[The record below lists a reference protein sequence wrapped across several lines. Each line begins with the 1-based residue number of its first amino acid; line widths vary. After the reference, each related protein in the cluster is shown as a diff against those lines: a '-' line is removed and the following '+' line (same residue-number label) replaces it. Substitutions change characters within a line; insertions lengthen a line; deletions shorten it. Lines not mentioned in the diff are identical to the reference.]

1 MLRLIKIGDILN
13 IGIMIIFG
21 DAPFPHN
28 NNPGDCAQGAEMTFA
43 AYPRRTLT
51 DDEIRRYRED
61 GVVMIRGAIEPNWMA
76 LIEIGIE
83 QARTNTSL
91 VGRFMSRKVEGY
103 QMDIF
108 LWKRID
114 ALRDLI
120 YYGPFA
126 RWAQQ
131 LMRSSEVRFFYDQM
145 FIKEPGTDAP
155 TPWHQDLSFWPI
167 RGEQICSFWIPCDPV
182 TRANSGLLY
191 VKGSHLWP
199 QRFKAIS
206 PDYVAAIIDE
216 AMDDIPDINAD
227 PGRYELL
234 DWEMEPGD
242 ILMFHPLTLHG
253 SYGNASRTQRRRA
266 LALRWTGDDV
276 VYAPSAKRM
285 PIHFEHDSTAGGPL
299 RGAAFPRILPT
310 IEPAERA
317 ARLRPERQALLRL
330 LGSSAYNAWAAAR
343 LGLKRD
349 ATRAL
354 RQTWKP

>member
-1 MLRLIKIGDILN
+1 MSFPAYPTRVLSEDEIQRYRDDGV
-13 IGIMIIFG
+13 IMIK
-21 DAPFPHN
+21 
-28 NNPGDCAQGAEMTFA
+28 
-43 AYPRRTLT
+43 
-51 DDEIRRYRED
+51 
-61 GVVMIRGAIEPNWMA
+61 GAIDPNWMA
-76 LIEIGIE
+76 LIESGVE
-83 QARTNTSL
+83 EARRNTSM

-131 LMRSSEVRFFYDQM
+131 LMATQEVRFFYDQM
-145 FIKEPGTDAP
+145 FVKEPGTDAP

-182 TRANSGLLY
+182 TRANSGLMY
-191 VKGSHLWP
+191 VRGSHKWP

-216 AMDDIPDINAD
+216 NMDDIPDINANPD
-227 PGRYELL
+227 QYELL

-253 SYGNASRTQRRRA
+253 SYGNQSRTMRRRA

-276 VYAPSAKRM
+276 VYAPGAKRM
-285 PIHFEHDSTAGGPL
+285 PIHYEHASTVGGPL
-299 RGAAFPRILPT
+299 RGAAFPRILPDMDA
-310 IEPAERA
+310 AERA
-317 ARLRPERQALLRL
+317 TRMRPERQAPLKLLDSTFNNL
-330 LGSSAYNAWAAAR
+330 MSAAR
-343 LGLKRD
+343 LK
-349 ATRAL
+349 L
-354 RQTWKP
+354 RGDGAKSLQQTWNR

>member
-1 MLRLIKIGDILN
+1 MSY
-13 IGIMIIFG
+13 
-21 DAPFPHN
+21 P
-28 NNPGDCAQGAEMTFA
+28 
-43 AYPRRTLT
+43 AYPVRGLT
-51 DDEIRRYRED
+51 AEEVQRYRED
-61 GVVMIRGAIEPNWMA
+61 GVVMIKGAIDPNWMA
-76 LIEIGIE
+76 MIESGLE
-83 QARTNTSL
+83 AARINASV

-131 LMRSSEVRFFYDQM
+131 LMGAQEVRFFYDQM
-145 FIKEPGTDAP
+145 FVKEPGTDAP

-182 TRANSGLLY
+182 NRENSGLLY
-191 VKGSHLWP
+191 VKGSHKWP

-206 PDYVAAIIDE
+206 PDYVAAIIDDT
-216 AMDDIPDINAD
+216 MDDIPDINAY
-227 PGRYELL
+227 PERYELL
-234 DWEMEPGD
+234 EWDMEPGD

-253 SYGNASRTQRRRA
+253 SYGNQSRTRRRRA

-285 PIHFEHDSTAGGPL
+285 PIHFEHSSLPGGAL
-299 RGAAFPRILPT
+299 RGAAFPRILPSMD
-310 IEPAERA
+310 PLERA
-317 ARLRPERQALLRL
+317 ARAMPERPKLFSLVQ
-330 LGSSAYNAWAAAR
+330 SSLENAVAAAR
-343 LGLKRD
+343 LSLKRD
-349 ATRAL
+349 KGKSL
-354 RQTWKP
+354 KQTWSRPGS

>member
-1 MLRLIKIGDILN
+1 MSY
-13 IGIMIIFG
+13 
-21 DAPFPHN
+21 P
-28 NNPGDCAQGAEMTFA
+28 
-43 AYPRRTLT
+43 AYPVRGLT
-51 DDEIRRYRED
+51 AEEVQRYRED
-61 GVVMIRGAIEPNWMA
+61 GVVMIKGAIDPNWMA
-76 LIEIGIE
+76 MIESGLE
-83 QARTNTSL
+83 AARINASV

-131 LMRSSEVRFFYDQM
+131 LMGAQEVRFFYDQM
-145 FIKEPGTDAP
+145 FVKEPGTDAP

-182 TRANSGLLY
+182 NRENSGLLY
-191 VKGSHLWP
+191 VKGSHKWP

-206 PDYVAAIIDE
+206 PDYVAAIIDDT
-216 AMDDIPDINAD
+216 MDDIPDINAY
-227 PGRYELL
+227 PERYELL
-234 DWEMEPGD
+234 EWDMEPGD

-253 SYGNASRTQRRRA
+253 SYGNQSRTRRRRA

-285 PIHFEHDSTAGGPL
+285 PIHFEHTSLPGGAL
-299 RGAAFPRILPT
+299 RGAAFPRILPSMD
-310 IEPAERA
+310 PLERA
-317 ARLRPERQALLRL
+317 ARAMPERPKLFSLVQ
-330 LGSSAYNAWAAAR
+330 SSLENAVAAAR
-343 LGLKRD
+343 LSLKRD
-349 ATRAL
+349 KRKSL
-354 RQTWKP
+354 KQTWSRPGS